1 MFFNLGGPATADNAG
16 QGGSSSAARQ
26 LSLSQREEEIL
37 ILSSQGLTDR
47 QIAIELDIRPGTIN
61 THWSRIRLKL
71 GASTRS
77 QAVAILLRAQA
88 EEETRQLRK
97 ERESLLKQ
105 LDERTQAEQSLGAI
119 AKVASAALRAL
130 PVVLWA
136 AEESGAPVLL
146 EGKPAEDL
154 GILADTAEAKAEFVR
169 SLAKEEDFQRALD
182 GRVCVSE
189 GAFGDR
195 RFESHLAPWTGET
208 GQRRVVG
215 LSLDATFAKAAQD
228 ALLAS
233 LKLLTSI
240 VDASPSVIHVHD
252 ADEMREVFVNRRV
265 FYTLGYSP
273 KEIYDLGSNITMSLV
288 HPDDV
293 ERLQTV
299 KQRVL
304 ELQDGEVLPVQYR
317 MRRANGEYA
326 LVSDQVT
333 VLSRHSDGR
342 VKTVL
347 GVAQVSHPAP
357 TGPLP

>member
-1 MFFNLGGPATADNAG
+1 MFFNLGGPATPDQAG
-16 QGGSSSAARQ
+16 QQGPSSAARQ

-37 ILSSQGLTDR
+37 VLSSQGLTDR
-47 QIAIELDIRPGTIN
+47 QIAVELDIRPGTIN

-88 EEETRQLRK
+88 EEQSRQLRR
-97 ERESLLKQ
+97 ERDSLLQQ
-105 LDERTQAEQSLGAI
+105 LEDKTQAQQRLGSI
-119 AKVASAALRAL
+119 AKAASVALREL
-130 PVVLWA
+130 PIVLWVA
-136 AEESGAPVLL
+136 DESGAPLLL
-146 EGKPAEDL
+146 EGKAAGTL
-154 GILADTAEAKAEFVR
+154 GAPGAAPDAQAQFVR
-169 SLAKEEDFQRALD
+169 ALAKEEDFQRALE
-182 GRVCVSE
+182 GRACSSE
-189 GAFGDR
+189 GAFEDR
-195 RFESHLAPWTGET
+195 RFETHLAPWSDEEG
-208 GQRRVVG
+208 RRGVVG
-215 LSLDATFAKAAQD
+215 LSIDATFAKAAQE

-293 ERLQTV
+293 DRIQLA

-326 LVSDQVT
+326 LVNDQVT
-333 VLSRHSDGR
+333 VLSRHPDGR

-347 GVAQVSHPAP
+347 GMAQVSHPAP
-357 TGPLP
+357 AGPLP